1 MVSSEFRAMSELYHV
16 VPEMVAEPI
25 AWGEYTEME
34 DTYFFVV
41 RYHELTEDIPDVS
54 DFPALVAEMHKRGVS
69 PTGKFGFP
77 YITYGGKN
85 PQFFP
90 PSDTWEE
97 CFAKGMEHMF
107 ELEEQTHGPDD
118 ELNELKK
125 GLFDKIIPRLLR
137 PLETDGRKLTPRL
150 VHGDLWDGNASV
162 DVNTGHPM
170 IFDATVFYAHNEYEH
185 GPWRAPRHK
194 MTKAYLDEYI
204 KHFQISEPAEDFD
217 DRGALY
223 LLRFDILSSSLYPGN
238 LRFRILMKEN
248 MRNLLAKYPLGYEG
262 YKMERGLE

>member
-1 MVSSEFRAMSELYHV
+1 MVSSEFRAMSELYRV

-54 DFPALVAEMHKRGVS
+54 DFPALVAEMHKRGPS

-170 IFDATVFYAHNEYEH
+170 IFDATVFYAHNECE
-185 GPWRAPRHK
+185 
-194 MTKAYLDEYI
+194 
-204 KHFQISEPAEDFD
+204 S
-217 DRGALY
+217 
-223 LLRFDILSSSLYPGN
+223 LRQSLPK
-238 LRFRILMKEN
+238 RR
-248 MRNLLAKYPLGYEG
+248 
-262 YKMERGLE
+262 